1 MSGALHDVA
10 RAALPVAVVLLILAG
25 AARCALALELDDAR
39 TAYVARQ
46 YLPALSTWCLVAI
59 GVNAVALGGAGE
71 IGAAPLALAFGVGAA
86 AVLVRA
92 PEAQAPAG
100 EAERPVPA
108 ARAPAAAPETQPAEP
123 APPPPRRVGDGPAG
137 GPPRPGPWRR

>member
-39 TAYVARQ
+39 TAHVARQ

-59 GVNAVALGGAGE
+59 GVYAVALGGAGE

-86 AVLVRA
+86 GVRVRA
-92 PEAQAPAG
+92 R
-100 EAERPVPA
+100 EAEVPVAEAPVPEPPPA
-108 ARAPAAAPETQPAEP
+108 DPAPAAAPAGRLWNEP
-123 APPPPRRVGDGPAG
+123 AGDTPRTGLWSR
-137 GPPRPGPWRR
+137 